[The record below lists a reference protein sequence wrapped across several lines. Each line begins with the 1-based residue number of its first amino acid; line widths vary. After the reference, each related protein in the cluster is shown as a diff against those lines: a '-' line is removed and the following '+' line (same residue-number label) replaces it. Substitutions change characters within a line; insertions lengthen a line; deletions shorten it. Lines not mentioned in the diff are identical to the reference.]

1 MFLKKTINNKLKKG
15 KMNKIDMK
23 SFIKITILV
32 FISILLFFN
41 IKNYKKQNTY
51 LNNINSLNEE
61 LNSIIQIK

>member
-1 MFLKKTINNKLKKG
+1 
-15 KMNKIDMK
+15 MNKIEMK